1 MSDGRILS
9 NLLFK
14 IKDIKLFF
22 PVFHF
27 ILEINLFKNRYRV
40 VKSFN
45 ADHLIEVE
53 TMTFFKEN

>member
-1 MSDGRILS
+1 MSDSHILS
-9 NLLFK
+9 DLLFK
-14 IKDIKLFF
+14 IKDIKKKFS
-22 PVFHF
+22 F
-27 ILEINLFKNRYRV
+27 ILEINLFKNHYRV